1 MKTFMAKKE
10 EQKPRWF
17 VIDAGGKVV
26 GKVAVK
32 AANVLRGKHKAQFTP
47 HVDAGD
53 FVIVINAA
61 KCVFTGKKE
70 TDKEYMTYSQY
81 PGNEKRFS
89 PKQLRGHHPEEI
101 IRRAVRGMIPHN
113 RLGRAAVTKLKVYAG
128 AEHPHVAQQ
137 PAPLAV

>member
-10 EQKPRWF
+10 EQTPRWF
-17 VIDAGGKVV
+17 VIDANGKVV
-26 GKVAVK
+26 GRVAVQ
-32 AANVLRGKHKAQFTP
+32 AANILRGKNNPKFTA
-47 HVDAGD
+47 HVDTGD

-70 TDKEYMTYSQY
+70 TDKQYMTYSQY

-89 PKQLRGHHPEEI
+89 PKQLRGHHSEDI
-101 IRRAVRGMIPHN
+101 IRRAVHGMIPHT
-113 RLGRAAVTKLKVYAG
+113 RLGRATITKLKVYAG
-128 AEHPHVAQQ
+128 ATHPHIAQQ